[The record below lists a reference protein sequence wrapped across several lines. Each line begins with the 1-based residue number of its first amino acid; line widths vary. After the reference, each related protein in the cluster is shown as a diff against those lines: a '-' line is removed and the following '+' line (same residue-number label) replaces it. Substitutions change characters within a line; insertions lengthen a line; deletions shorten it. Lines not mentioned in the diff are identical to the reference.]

1 MPVTEH
7 VFKVRLPVR
16 IVWSFMSDRHEVGC
30 LFPGC
35 KGVQILNDLDSI
47 WTVRVTFGPF
57 SRTVR
62 MKTHTTEFREF
73 EKLAW
78 EAEGDHMKSSGS
90 VELKKLSAD
99 ETQVTYRI
107 EGHVTGHLAALQDI
121 VVAEKLKELARKFIH
136 NIKEQLEWMIED
148 DVEVSS

>member
-7 VFKVRLPVR
+7 TFTIRLPIK

-35 KGVQILNDLDSI
+35 KGVKVLNDLDSI
-47 WTVRVTFGPF
+47 WTVRVSLGPF
-57 SRTVR
+57 SRTVQ
-62 MKTHTTEFREF
+62 MKTHTTEYREF

-78 EAEGDHMKSSGS
+78 EAEGDNLKSTGS
-90 VELKKLSAD
+90 VALKKLSD
-99 ETQVTYRI
+99 NETQVAYRI
-107 EGHVTGHLAALQDI
+107 EGHVTGHFAALQDM
-121 VVAEKLKELARKFIH
+121 VVAEKLRDLAKKFIH

-148 DVEVSS
+148 ESEVSS